1 MLALLDETDQRRIG
15 ILETLMQQTQWIT
28 IGELAQRVGASE
40 RTVHSDLVF
49 IKNEWGEKLQLDV
62 SLKNGVQLGCRS
74 AAVLHDIQIDIF
86 KSAVA
91 PRFLRDLFFF
101 SDQTIEF
108 YTQKLFVSKSTLVRL
123 IPKVNACLSAVN
135 VSIERCGLTYRLSAQ
150 DEQEFR
156 KLFSVAYVELNREIM
171 HQRPAQIELNIPGAT
186 APVCFP
192 RLRGIVQ
199 VMLQQSPNH
208 STIDLVFRD
217 ATALTQMV
225 AFYIVSLLRET
236 QGFHIES
243 ARPLGAEISSQDL
256 QYLMELFPGIS
267 GENLKPI
274 HELLMKPF
282 FTPGETGDAAQLDRE
297 TTAFYE
303 RVFAELHVSCPPETR
318 MKLKQAMEI
327 LYHYVFVCPAY
338 ATEFI
343 RHINGFVSAV
353 QDCHPRLYSSFQDS
367 LLAFSGAMGV
377 DLHHILSELI
387 VHSCFIFPALGMA
400 TPTKRIAIVSD
411 SGIEHAEFIASFIR
425 SIFNGACYETVQ
437 VTSIPYMDAMDPA
450 FESHFAKE
458 DIFITTDPNL
468 MHQITSRPVLLFHDF
483 PTDENFGQL
492 YDAIYRK

>member
-40 RTVHSDLVF
+40 RTIHSDLVF

-74 AAVLHDIQIDIF
+74 AAMLHDIQIDIF

-101 SDQTIEF
+101 SDQNIEF
-108 YTQKLFVSKSTLVRL
+108 YTRKLFISKSTLVRL

-135 VSIERCGLTYRLSAQ
+135 VTIERCGLTYRLSAQ

-156 KLFSVAYVELNREIM
+156 KLFSVAYVELNREIL
-171 HQRPAQIELNIPGAT
+171 HKRPTQIELNIPGAT

-192 RLRGIVQ
+192 RIRGIIRA
-199 VMLQQSPNH
+199 MLQQSPYR
-208 STIDLVFRD
+208 SAVELVFRD
-217 ATALTQMV
+217 DTALTQMV
-225 AFYIVSLLRET
+225 AFYLVSLIRES
-236 QGFHIES
+236 QGFHIQS
-243 ARPLGAEISSQDL
+243 TRPLEEEISSQDL
-256 QYLMELFPGIS
+256 QYLIELFPGIS
-267 GENLKPI
+267 SENLKPI

-282 FTPGETGDAAQLDRE
+282 LTTHTTDEAAQLDRE
-297 TTAFYE
+297 ITAFYE
-303 RVFAELHVSCPPETR
+303 RVFAELHATCPPETLV
-318 MKLKQAMEI
+318 KLKQAMEI
-327 LYHYVFVCPAY
+327 LYHYVLVCPAF
-338 ATEFI
+338 ATQFI
-343 RHINGFVSAV
+343 RHINGFVSSV
-353 QDCHPRLYSSFQDS
+353 QDCHPRLYSAFQDS
-367 LLAFSGAMGV
+367 LSALSGAMGV
-377 DLHHILSELI
+377 DLHHILPDMI
-387 VHSCFIFPALGMA
+387 VHACFIFPALGMA
-400 TPTKRIAIVSD
+400 TPPKRIAIVSD
-411 SGIEHAEFIASFIR
+411 SGIEHADFIANFIR

-437 VTSIPYMDAMDPA
+437 VTSIPYMEAMDPA
-450 FESHFAKE
+450 FESHYAKE

-468 MHQITSRPVLLFHDF
+468 IHQITSRPVLLFHEF